1 MYSLSSHGHMEHKA
15 TLGEACRK
23 KESKIIISPMFSYRK
38 LSVAKS
44 VTVNAHIA
52 SGVTRT
58 KTLLIKSN
66 AVLFPSCLW
75 MGEFLSVGRGG
86 HSRTLCLLGI
96 YPESALSCLKR
107 RATVNA
113 QVILSLVRLLV
124 NFQIILS
131 FLKLRAIYSRVEWLN
146 VT

>member
-23 KESKIIISPMFSYRK
+23 RGQNQIFVVNSKWRRISAMFSYRK

-44 VTVNAHIA
+44 VTVNAHVA
-52 SGVTRT
+52 SGATRT

-75 MGEFLSVGRGG
+75 MGEFLSVGR
-86 HSRTLCLLGI
+86 
-96 YPESALSCLKR
+96 
-107 RATVNA
+107 
-113 QVILSLVRLLV
+113 
-124 NFQIILS
+124 
-131 FLKLRAIYSRVEWLN
+131 
-146 VT
+146 